1 MKKTYYLF
9 PLVLLLNAALLNAQD
24 GDLLSLLGDDQTTDY
39 TTATFKT
46 TRVVNGH
53 SIENVG
59 EGVLDFKISH
69 RFGAFVNDSDD
80 KFFGDLVDDFFG
92 LDGATIRIGLDYGIT
107 DRLMVG
113 IGRSS
118 LEKVV
123 DGFAKYKILRQSTGK
138 RNMPITL
145 SFMADMEIRTAKFSD
160 ETRDNKFSDRL
171 LFANQLLIGRKF
183 SERLSLQ
190 IMPTHVHR
198 NLTTTTEDKN
208 DVFAIGA
215 AGRVKLSRRV
225 TFNAEYYY
233 VLDDQI
239 ATQHANCLSVG
250 FEIETGGHV
259 FQLHFSNSP
268 FMNYAGFI
276 TQTSENW
283 FYKTAD
289 GNSMSSL
296 RFGFNISRV
305 FTLKKPKGLE

>member
-1 MKKTYYLF
+1 MKKTYYLL
-9 PLVLLLNAALLNAQD
+9 PLILLLNAALLDAQD

-80 KFFGDLVDDFFG
+80 NFFGDLADDFFG

-145 SFMADMEIRTAKFSD
+145 SFMTDMEIRTAKFSD

-233 VLDDQI
+233 VPDNQI
-239 ATQHANCLSVG
+239 ATQYANCLSVG

-276 TQTSENW
+276 TQTAENW